1 MSNLVIALIISF
13 AVIISPFTTYK
24 AFSAFKKTKEQEKA
38 DDKMSKE

>member
-1 MSNLVIALIISF
+1 MNQGAFFLTVL
-13 AVIISPFTTYK
+13 VIISPFTTYK

>member
-24 AFSAFKKTKEQEKA
+24 AFSAFKKTKEQRKK
-38 DDKMSKE
+38 DDKMSKK